1 MAKIIDNIIS
11 KLGTDKVLHFLIGAV
26 VCAMVT
32 FVFLTQETSLTGWRT
47 ALTPL
52 SGTLFTLMAAW
63 IKEGL
68 DKEYNWKDFIATAL
82 GCIPVWIAVAIGV
95 GLRLLN

>member
-11 KLGTDKVLHFLIGAV
+11 KVGTDKVLHFLIGAV
-26 VCAMVT
+26 VCAIVT

-63 IKEGL
+63 IKEGYESFRCKQVVVECF
-68 DKEYNWKDFIATAL
+68 DSQQWS
-82 GCIPVWIAVAIGV
+82 C
-95 GLRLLN
+95 

>member
-11 KLGTDKVLHFLIGAV
+11 KVGTDKVLHFLIGAV

-32 FVFLTQETSLTGWRT
+32 FVFLT
-47 ALTPL
+47 
-52 SGTLFTLMAAW
+52 MAAW

-68 DKEYNWKDFIATAL
+68 DKDYNWKDFIATAL